1 MRHVTTRSALTDLNR
16 FLREMYMWC
25 DQNGWY
31 DTGVVSV
38 SRGSVN
44 AMRRIVDSVVMAD
57 GGDVVLPD
65 GYDSAYAYLADSK
78 SKRPTE
84 KEAARW
90 LAHMRSS
97 KRSSCTEG
105 T

>member
-31 DTGVVSV
+31 DTAVVSV

-44 AMRRIVDSVVMAD
+44 AMRCVIDAVLSAEGD
-57 GGDVVLPD
+57 DVVLPE
-65 GYDSAYAYLADSK
+65 GYDSAYAYLTDWK
-78 SKRPTE
+78 KKRPTE
-84 KEAARW
+84 KETARW